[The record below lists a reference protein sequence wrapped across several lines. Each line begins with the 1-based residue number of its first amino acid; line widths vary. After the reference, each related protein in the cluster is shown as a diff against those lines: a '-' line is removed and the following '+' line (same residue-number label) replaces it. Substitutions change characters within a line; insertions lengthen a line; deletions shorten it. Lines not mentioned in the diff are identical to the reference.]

1 MAEPIIPAPTIVIVD
16 MSDSFWVV
24 IFMDDIN
31 GKEEKYTGEVGPDG
45 LPHGANRLWRRQA
58 LPGTIDGASQ
68 TGRGVLLSRRLKIYR
83 GFTVNTEYPAWR
95 FVYPDGR
102 EVAGFVSRFP
112 AGDEE
117 VGRGEFNEIDALC
130 AEITRAA
137 KALGLLVEYNARTIL
152 ADALCRR
159 GEGDVEAAVRAAAIG
174 CSDMLTVPFVIRYIY
189 G

>member
-1 MAEPIIPAPTIVIVD
+1 
-16 MSDSFWVV
+16 
-24 IFMDDIN
+24 MDDIN

-45 LPHGANRLWRRQA
+45 LPHGRGTIDFGDGRRYS
-58 LPGTIDGASQ
+58 GTIDGASQ
-68 TGRGVLLSRRLKIYR
+68 TGRGVYYYPDGSRFIG

-117 VGRGEFNEIDALC
+117 VGAGNLTKSTPSAPKLPEPQSA
-130 AEITRAA
+130 
-137 KALGLLVEYNARTIL
+137 GLLVVEYNARTIL

-159 GEGDVEAAVRAAAIG
+159 GRG
-174 CSDMLTVPFVIRYIY
+174 C
-189 G
+189 

>member
-1 MAEPIIPAPTIVIVD
+1 
-16 MSDSFWVV
+16 
-24 IFMDDIN
+24 MDDIN

-45 LPHGANRLWRRQA
+45 LPHGRGTIDFGDGRRYS
-58 LPGTIDGASQ
+58 GTIDGASQ
-68 TGRGVLLSRRLKIYR
+68 TGRGVYYYPDGSRFIG